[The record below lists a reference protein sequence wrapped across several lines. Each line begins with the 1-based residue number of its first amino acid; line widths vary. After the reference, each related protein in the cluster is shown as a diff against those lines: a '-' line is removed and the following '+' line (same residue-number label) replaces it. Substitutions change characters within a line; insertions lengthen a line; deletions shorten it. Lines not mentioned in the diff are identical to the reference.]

1 MFTLPDLPYD
11 YKALEPYI
19 DEETMK
25 IHHDMH
31 HNAYVKNTNDALAQ
45 NLELLVMDP
54 IELYLSLDKVPEQAR
69 TKVKNNLGGHINHT
83 FFWGIMCANSNFH
96 LPVSNGELMKNI
108 ESTFGSFEIF
118 QEKFSE
124 VGLGR
129 FGSGWVWLVV
139 DNGKLDIVSTANQ
152 DNPILESKTPI
163 LGLDVW
169 EHAYYLKYKNVRVDY
184 ISAFWNIVNWGKVAE
199 NYEVGM
205 KLKEGGKS

>member
-1 MFTLPDLPYD
+1 
-11 YKALEPYI
+11 
-19 DEETMK
+19 
-25 IHHDMH
+25 
-31 HNAYVKNTNDALAQ
+31 
-45 NLELLVMDP
+45 
-54 IELYLSLDKVPEQAR
+54 
-69 TKVKNNLGGHINHT
+69 
-83 FFWGIMCANSNFH
+83 
-96 LPVSNGELMKNI
+96 MKNI